1 MFYVYVLYV
10 YALYALFGG
19 GIRGGV
25 LYDAHE
31 RMLFILFWPEVAR
44 SWQRAMSPRLIVQG
58 TVI

>member
-1 MFYVYVLYV
+1 MELDGRYGLNMFYVYVLYV

-44 SWQRAMSPRLIVQG
+44 S
-58 TVI
+58 

>member
-1 MFYVYVLYV
+1 MELDGRYGLNMFYVYVLYV

-31 RMLFILFWPEVAR
+31 RMLFILFGR
-44 SWQRAMSPRLIVQG
+44 R
-58 TVI
+58 